1 MNNQW
6 TLSICNTKEC
16 REVDHIVRKCQMVL
30 CTNTWCSFH
39 HTTLYSCMN
48 WFFLHFSAEKCCNFP
63 ACYDSIYS
71 LCIDTCRP
79 KDKCGSNV
87 DPRGGSTVW
96 VPCPIRLSLP
106 DCNSKILS
114 PLGKLP
120 LECYP
125 DIPEILPV
133 SFLARTGQTI
143 SSYFRVR
150 ILKPFFTLFSF

>member
-1 MNNQW
+1 MNLVNMQYKRMSW
-6 TLSICNTKEC
+6 GRSY
-16 REVDHIVRKCQMVL
+16 CQKMSDGITYKYTML
-30 CTNTWCSFH
+30 LMH
-39 HTTLYSCMN
+39 MKSCFPTN
-48 WFFLHFSAEKCCNFP
+48 WFSLHFSAEKCCNFP
-63 ACYDSIYS
+63 ACYDSIYN

-79 KDKCGSNV
+79 KGKCGSNV
-87 DPRGGSTVW
+87 DPREGSTVW

-150 ILKPFFTLFSF
+150 ILKPFFYFILFLSF

>member
-1 MNNQW
+1 MHM
-6 TLSICNTKEC
+6 K
-16 REVDHIVRKCQMVL
+16 
-30 CTNTWCSFH
+30 
-39 HTTLYSCMN
+39 SCFPTN
-48 WFFLHFSAEKCCNFP
+48 WFSLHFSAEKCCNFP
-63 ACYDSIYS
+63 ACYDSIYN

-79 KDKCGSNV
+79 KGKCGSNV
-87 DPRGGSTVW
+87 DPREGSTVW

-150 ILKPFFTLFSF
+150 ILKPFFLLYSLFKFLKVSKNILLAFSLSYGWSSL